1 MTPSLSGL
9 KPLAMT
15 PAGAASAYG
24 RAASGAAS
32 EASQDGAAGGLGGVG
47 GDVAGGFGRALTRA
61 LEGVV
66 ETGKQADAQSVA
78 AISGGGNVTEVVTA
92 VARAELALQSVTA
105 VRDRMVQAYQDIMRM
120 PI

>member
-1 MTPSLSGL
+1 MSLAVSAL

-24 RAASGAAS
+24 R
-32 EASQDGAAGGLGGVG
+32 
-47 GDVAGGFGRALTRA
+47 VAGGADPAAPEGAPGGGIEAGFGQALTRA
-61 LEGVV
+61 MEGVV
-66 ETGKQADAQSVA
+66 DAGKQADAQSVA
-78 AISGGGNVTEVVTA
+78 AISGGGNLTDVVTA

-105 VRDRMVQAYQDIMRM
+105 VRDRVVQAYQDIMRM